1 MLIEKEHVSRRL
13 DTLGRITIPKSLRT
27 RLGYASDT
35 EYEFYVIEH
44 DGKKYIAIG
53 QAASDASNSDAQ

>member
-53 QAASDASNSDAQ
+53 PASDASNSDAQ